1 MERRQKPMR
10 FRVLLIA
17 MALSCAATGGGQQDA
32 PVPKPAE
39 PRLFQFPVAVAQGR
53 RVIAFEFPIANF
65 KYHLARNGLGNR
77 TDGDSPAQP
86 FSLHLSKGDYI
97 RSLYYAEYQGD
108 AILLIEVSNGAYG
121 AGFIVR
127 IGGALPG
134 IQWKQTI
141 PGINVGR
148 GLLDDDF
155 AYITAKD
162 FVAKVSLRS
171 GSYAWRHEDLENGS
185 PFDAFDP
192 PGLDGNKVLFPVRGR
207 GRKTA
212 VTVNKETGQLL
223 SP

>member
-1 MERRQKPMR
+1 MR
-10 FRVLLIA
+10 FRILLIA
-17 MALSCAATGGGQQDA
+17 MVLCAATGVAQQA
-32 PVPKPAE
+32 SPSKPPE

-77 TDGDSPAQP
+77 TDGDSPAQS

-127 IGGALPG
+127 IGGAVPG

-171 GSYAWRHEDLENGS
+171 GSYAWRHENLENGS
-185 PFDAFDP
+185 TFDAFDP
-192 PGLDGNKVLFPVRGR
+192 PGLDGNKVLFPARGR

-212 VTVNKETGQLL
+212 VTVNKETGRLL